1 MSNLP
6 PTRWPRVLFA
16 VGVFLTMALHS
27 PPSSPH
33 VDPARSEPPSA
44 DEVAAL
50 VDLYEWIL
58 GGKADGRFH
67 AFDGA
72 PVSAAIENHREGF
85 ELFRR
90 YHDGRAQLAVVEKLR
105 FGRDIARSARRY
117 GVDPLLV
124 AAVVEAESGFDSQ
137 AISPAGAFGL
147 MQVTPETAALYGGGD
162 PFDPAVNL
170 EVGSRL
176 LAALLEQF
184 DGDLTLALAAYNAGP
199 GAVERFGGLPPYRET
214 RGFVDRVL
222 GLYVE
227 HHRAVW
233 QLSPD
238 RGILF

>member
-1 MSNLP
+1 MSKP
-6 PTRWPRVLFA
+6 SSSRWFRVGFA
-16 VGVFLTMALHS
+16 VLAFLAAAFHS

-33 VDPARSEPPSA
+33 IAANQPAAPSA

-67 AFDGA
+67 AFDGV
-72 PVSAAIENHREGF
+72 PVRAAIENHREGF

-90 YHDGRAQLAVVEKLR
+90 YHDQRAQLAFVEKLR
-105 FGRDIARSARRY
+105 FGGGIARVARRY
-117 GVDPLLV
+117 DLDPLLI
-124 AAVVEAESGFDSQ
+124 AAIVEAESGFDSQ
-137 AISPAGAFGL
+137 AISAAGALGL
-147 MQVTPETAALYGGGD
+147 MQVTPETVALYGGGD

-176 LAALLEQF
+176 LAALLKQF
-184 DGDLTLALAAYNAGP
+184 EGDLTLALAAYNAGP

-214 RGFVDRVL
+214 RGFIDRVL

>member
-1 MSNLP
+1 MSTPLSS
-6 PTRWPRVLFA
+6 RLPRVAFA
-16 VGVFLTMALHS
+16 AVAFLALTLNA

-33 VDPARSEPPSA
+33 VDTTQPTSPSA
-44 DEVAAL
+44 DEVTAL

-58 GGKADGRFH
+58 GGRADGRFH

-72 PVSAAIENHREGF
+72 SVVSAIEDHRDGF

-90 YHDGRAQLAVVEKLR
+90 YHDSRAQLSFVERLR
-105 FGRDIARSARRY
+105 FGSDIARSARRNDL
-117 GVDPLLV
+117 DPLLV

-137 AISPAGAFGL
+137 AISSAGALGL
-147 MQVTPETAALYGGGD
+147 MQVTPETVALYGGGD
-162 PFDPAVNL
+162 PFEPSVNV

-176 LAALLEQF
+176 LADLLEQF
-184 DGDLTLALAAYNAGP
+184 DGDLTLVLAAYNAGP

-233 QLSPD
+233 RLSPD
-238 RGILF
+238 RGFLF

>member
-1 MSNLP
+1 MSKP
-6 PTRWPRVLFA
+6 SSSRWFRAGFA
-16 VGVFLTMALHS
+16 VVAFLTAALYS

-33 VDPARSEPPSA
+33 VDANQPAAPSA

-67 AFDGA
+67 AFDGIG
-72 PVSAAIENHREGF
+72 VSAAIENHREGF

-90 YHDGRAQLAVVEKLR
+90 YHGRRTQLAFVEKLP
-105 FGRDIARSARRY
+105 FGKDIGRCARRY
-117 GVDPLLV
+117 GLDPFLI
-124 AAVVEAESGFDSQ
+124 AAVAEAESGFDRQ
-137 AISPAGAFGL
+137 AISAAGALGL
-147 MQVTPETAALYGGGD
+147 MQVTPETVARYGGGD
-162 PFDPAVNL
+162 PFDAAVNL
-170 EVGSRL
+170 EVGSRA

-233 QLSPD
+233 ELSPD